1 MTYANP
7 KEETL
12 NLELTSYGRYLLS
25 LGKLKP
31 HQYAFFDEDII
42 YDIQFVGTGSSR
54 PDAELQNNIEGRI
67 QEETPRLR
75 PQSIYRTA
83 QVGVFSEDAAYVN
96 NLMPGVVA
104 ASQKEASDFLLET
117 PDSSYIFM
125 NPIGSSAYNSNNIA
139 AWDVSFYKAKLV
151 SVDYAWT
158 GSANASYTG
167 STTVPTT
174 FIPQLDCDI
183 RYKAYFYPPVPN
195 YKDLDEIPAE
205 IYDLVPI
212 EAATQLSGDGLN
224 TPYKLV
230 DNSYTM
236 VLGDFAML
244 KVEEANTEFKKEN
257 FELEV
262 YMVTSN
268 AVDTNP
274 EVLERLYFSDEDG
287 AVTNKNIEYYF
298 DIDFDFEIDEEEFCY
313 LQGAQDKIKNI
324 FIDKIFNCND
334 TLGLGDTLVNIYGTA
349 ENQDIVDIG
358 DVCD

>member
-1 MTYANP
+1 MIYANP

-31 HQYAFFDEDII
+31 HQYAFFDDDII
-42 YDIQFVGTGSSR
+42 YDIQFVGTGSTR

-67 QEETPRLR
+67 QEETPRLH
-75 PQSIYRTA
+75 PQSIYRA
-83 QVGVFSEDAAYVN
+83 AEVGVFSEDGTHVN

-117 PDSSYIFM
+117 PDSSYIYM

-139 AWDVSFYKAKLV
+139 AWDVGFYKAELI

-174 FIPQLDCDI
+174 FIPQLGCDI
-183 RYKAYFYPPVPN
+183 KYKACFYPPDPN

-205 IYDLVPI
+205 IYDLVPT
-212 EAATQLSGDGLN
+212 EAELHLSEDGLN
-224 TPYKLV
+224 TPYKLM
-230 DNSYTM
+230 DDSYVM

-262 YMVTSN
+262 YMVASN
-268 AVDTNP
+268 AVGTNP
-274 EVLERLYFSDEDG
+274 EVLERLYFVDENG
-287 AVTNKNIEYYF
+287 AITDKNVEYYF
-298 DIDFDFEIDEEEFCY
+298 DIDVDFEIDEEEFCH
-313 LQGAQDKIKNI
+313 LQNTQDKVKNI

-334 TLGLGDTLVNIYGTA
+334 TLGPGGTPVNIYGTA
-349 ENQDIVDIG
+349 ENQNIVDIE
-358 DVCD
+358 DACE